1 LLKDFRLPAIANVI
15 VDNRLAHFVVIYSIK
30 NRIITVADPGK
41 GIVRYSMDDFVQFGP
56 VGLFCWS
63 PAKLSKKG
71 IIPKI

>member
-1 LLKDFRLPAIANVI
+1 
-15 VDNRLAHFVVIYSIK
+15 VIYSIK

-63 PAKLSKKG
+63 PAKLSKRG
-71 IIPKI
+71 LYPKYDGEIAGFLKPLKKPYCVYF